1 MKLEPFPW
9 LQDYLIDMDELYTEL
24 TLQKLNNTRC
34 GVTGKTLGNY
44 EDMFKE
50 YSDLQRHTVKKEKR
64 EKNLS
69 KGDAGMGKSTL
80 GKKIGLD
87 WARGLFQNVF
97 NSFLYCS
104 KNCETG

>member
-50 YSDLQRHTVKKEKR
+50 DSDLQGHTVKKEK
-64 EKNLS
+64 EKENSL
-69 KGDAGMGKSTL
+69 KGRCGNGKIDTGEENRARL
-80 GKKIGLD
+80 GQ
-87 WARGLFQNVF
+87 RVVSNVF